1 MIKIPNNSTHNNF
14 YLTKRKK
21 YPHLIIKNNYLEKG
35 NNSQKIRETKNKTI
49 SQTKYFQSY
58 TLNSTNDSII
68 STSRTNK
75 TKHIIIQNKNS
86 LTPLNIRKKIIEL
99 DEKIQI
105 AQENKKILLNKKN
118 KMFIEKYKLKEKRF
132 NEIKEDSQKKKLFK
146 LNQIKKLN
154 NMRRLKLKIHNFFQR
169 KNNICN
175 NFETKN
181 SNFNMKILDYFSGNH
196 NLNQTIKYQSNFRF
210 DKFYNGEAHDRSKM
224 IFDINLIKNNGEIEK
239 NLENELTEE
248 EKKLII
254 EDLAYFFQ
262 DNKYKQKTLAQR
274 INQEDG
280 IDSDKNTAIFQIKDD
295 KKINKN
301 NLTKKLINNDIYHQL
316 NIIKDD
322 LNKTTYKIKTKNLR
336 VKKNSEKKKNEIIKN
351 MIESLRLNYTRNISS
366 EKEKREKMFKEHY
379 KYRKKINFNLTN
391 KSFDDNYFD
400 IETELINNNSFK
412 KDELKLIQM
421 YNKKIRD
428 GFLFRKL
435 NK

>member
-1 MIKIPNNSTHNNF
+1 
-14 YLTKRKK
+14 
-21 YPHLIIKNNYLEKG
+21 
-35 NNSQKIRETKNKTI
+35 
-49 SQTKYFQSY
+49 
-58 TLNSTNDSII
+58 
-68 STSRTNK
+68 
-75 TKHIIIQNKNS
+75 
-86 LTPLNIRKKIIEL
+86 
-99 DEKIQI
+99 
-105 AQENKKILLNKKN
+105 
-118 KMFIEKYKLKEKRF
+118 MFIEKYKLKEKRF
-132 NEIKEDSQKKKLFK
+132 NEIKEDSQKKKNFK

-196 NLNQTIKYQSNFRF
+196 NLYQSNFRY

-280 IDSDKNTAIFQIKDD
+280 IDSDKNTTIFQIKDD

-301 NLTKKLINNDIYHQL
+301 NSTKKLINNDIYHQL

-322 LNKTTYKIKTKNLR
+322 LNKTTYKIKTKNLII
-336 VKKNSEKKKNEIIKN
+336 KKN
-351 MIESLRLNYTRNISS
+351 
-366 EKEKREKMFKEHY
+366 
-379 KYRKKINFNLTN
+379 
-391 KSFDDNYFD
+391 
-400 IETELINNNSFK
+400 
-412 KDELKLIQM
+412 
-421 YNKKIRD
+421 
-428 GFLFRKL
+428 
-435 NK
+435 